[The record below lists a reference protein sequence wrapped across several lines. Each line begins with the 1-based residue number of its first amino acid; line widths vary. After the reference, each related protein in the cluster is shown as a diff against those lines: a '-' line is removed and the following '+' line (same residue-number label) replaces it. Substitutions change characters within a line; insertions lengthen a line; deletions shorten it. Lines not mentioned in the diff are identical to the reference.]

1 MMNMNNIFKSTTPST
16 SYTNNDGI
24 KNAILTA
31 HENEIA
37 IYDAI
42 HDIEATEDIHVWHT
56 QYNTV
61 HASFN
66 FHDRKVEVVDMEGV
80 LNLTEDDK
88 VLAEVYRSM
97 TTGIVEV
104 VNLSGKKWVSFLSW
118 KLAKIMMLKNDKII
132 FPTEGV
138 KVGTNVFTVE
148 KNKILINDKELMK
161 YSMTGSLSWWTIKEK
176 EADFIKKNFMVK

>member
-1 MMNMNNIFKSTTPST
+1 MMNINNLFKTTTPSV
-16 SYTNNDGI
+16 YTNNDSI
-24 KNAILTA
+24 KNAILTT
-31 HENEIA
+31 HENEMA

-42 HDIEATEDIHVWHT
+42 HDIEAAEDIRVWHT
-56 QYNTV
+56 EYNTV
-61 HASFN
+61 HAFFN

-104 VNLSGKKWVSFLSW
+104 VNLSGKKWVSFLAW
-118 KLAKIMMLKNDKII
+118 KLAKIMSLKPDRITFPVAGITIGNDKY
-132 FPTEGV
+132 
-138 KVGTNVFTVE
+138 TVD
-148 KNKILINDKELMK
+148 KNKIFLNDKEIMK

-176 EADFIKKNFMVK
+176 EANFIKKNFMIK

>member
-1 MMNMNNIFKSTTPST
+1 MMNMNNIFKSTTAST

-31 HENEIA
+31 HENEIEL
-37 IYDAI
+37 YDAI

-66 FHDRKVEVVDMEGV
+66 FHDRKVEVVDMEGI
-80 LNLTEDDK
+80 LTLTENSK

-97 TTGIVEV
+97 STGLVEV
-104 VNLSGKKWVSFLSW
+104 VNMSGKKWVSFLSW
-118 KLAKIMMLKNDKII
+118 KLAKIMMLKNNKIV

-138 KVGTNVFTVE
+138 KVGANVFTVE

-161 YSMTGSLSWWTIKEK
+161 YTMTGSLSLWTIKEK
-176 EADFIKKNFMVK
+176 EANFIKKNFMIK

>member
-1 MMNMNNIFKSTTPST
+1 MNMNNIFKSTTTSA
-16 SYTNNDGI
+16 SYTNNDSI
-24 KNAILTA
+24 KNALLTT
-31 HENEIA
+31 HENEMA

-42 HDIEATEDIHVWHT
+42 RDIEATEDIHVWHT

-66 FHDRKVEVVDMEGV
+66 FHDRKVEVIDMEGI
-80 LNLTEDDK
+80 LTLTENSK

-104 VNLSGKKWVSFLSW
+104 VNLSGKKWVRFLSW
-118 KLAKIMMLKNDKII
+118 KLAKIMMLKNDKIS
-132 FPTEGV
+132 FPVEGV
-138 KVGTNVFTVE
+138 KVGANVFTVE
-148 KNKILINDKELMK
+148 KNKIMLDGKELMR
-161 YSMTGSLSWWTIKEK
+161 YTMTGSLSWWTIKEK

>member
-66 FHDRKVEVVDMEGV
+66 FHDRKVEVVDMEGI
-80 LNLTEDDK
+80 LTLTENSK

-104 VNLSGKKWVSFLSW
+104 VNLSGKKWVSFLAW
-118 KLAKIMMLKNDKII
+118 KLAKIMSLKPDRIT
-132 FPTEGV
+132 FPVTGV
-138 KVGTNVFTVE
+138 KIGSDEYTVN
-148 KNKILINDKELMK
+148 KNKIFLNGKEIMK